1 MKTFKIKIFLV
12 CSIVGVLNDPTGKL
26 ELTLLSGHTISK
38 PDLTEL
44 IIEEDGNEEG
54 EGWDSEVGEWN
65 WSGTKGNVQEWNVEE
80 DGDEG
85 SFEEESEV
93 TEVVDHTLL
102 GEGEVSGLADHEIS
116 PLDADDRYEVTRLG
130 HLEGFRGVADWGI
143 LRDVREHE
151 EAWYGASG
159 SFGWINWWI
168 SASSPGGWGSSWSIE
183 QSKINSGVSNLIPS
197 HLVPEVVNDF
207 LILSSWNIL

>member
-1 MKTFKIKIFLV
+1 MAN
-12 CSIVGVLNDPTGKL
+12 CSIVGVLNNPTG
-26 ELTLLSGHTISK
+26 ELQLTVLSGHTISK

-44 IIEEDGNEEG
+44 IIEEDSNEEG
-54 EGWDSEVGEWN
+54 EGWNGEVSEWN
-65 WSGTKGNVQEWNVEE
+65 WSGTEGDVQEWNVQE

-116 PLDADDRYEVTRLG
+116 PLDADDRYEVTGLG

-143 LRDVREHE
+143 LGDVGEHE
-151 EAWYGASG
+151 EL
-159 SFGWINWWI
+159 WIWRIDKFTTFSSNWFI
-168 SASSPGGWGSSWSIE
+168 SAYGPGGWSSNWCIE
-183 QSKINSGVSNLIPS
+183 
-197 HLVPEVVNDF
+197 
-207 LILSSWNIL
+207 